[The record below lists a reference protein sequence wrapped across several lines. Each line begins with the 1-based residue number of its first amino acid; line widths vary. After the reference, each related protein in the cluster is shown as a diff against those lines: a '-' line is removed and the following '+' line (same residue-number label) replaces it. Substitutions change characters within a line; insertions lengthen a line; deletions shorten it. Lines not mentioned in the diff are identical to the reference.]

1 MFNKI
6 RKSIILNRIVSQKN
20 SHRGFTL
27 VEMVMVLAISTI
39 VLAAMYSVFT
49 IANKNFTTQ
58 NAAANVQQNLRSAI
72 GLMAR
77 DIRVAGLDPTGSD
90 NFGITY
96 ASQTKIRFT
105 MDSID
110 SGSGDFNGIVD
121 EANFEE
127 ITYGFQGNQVMQT
140 LYETVTTPPAVPDAA
155 ALISNITNLNFA
167 YFDAANTNLID
178 AGLSPPRVPDDKLAD
193 IRTVEILVTHQ
204 EPAGR
209 DEMVSRT
216 LTRRVECRNLAF
228 N

>member
-1 MFNKI
+1 M
-6 RKSIILNRIVSQKN
+6 VSLKN
-20 SHRGFTL
+20 NFRGFTL
-27 VEMVMVLAISTI
+27 VEMVLALAISTI
-39 VLAAMYSVFT
+39 VLAAIYSVFI

-77 DIRVAGLDPTGSD
+77 DIRLAGLDPSGSD
-90 NFGITY
+90 NFGIAY
-96 ASQTKIRFT
+96 ASQSKIRFT

-127 ITYGFQGNQVMQT
+127 VTYDFQSNQVMQT
-140 LYETVTTPPAVPDAA
+140 LYETVTIPPAIPDAA
-155 ALISNITNLNFA
+155 ALISNITDLNFD
-167 YFDAANTNLID
+167 YFDANNTNLID
-178 AGLSPPRVPDDKLAD
+178 SGLSPPRVPDDKLAD
-193 IRTVEILVTHQ
+193 IRTIEILVTHQ

-209 DEMVSRT
+209 DKMVSRT
-216 LTRRVECRNLAF
+216 LTRRVECRNLSF

>member
-6 RKSIILNRIVSQKN
+6 RKPIMINPMVSYN
-20 SHRGFTL
+20 NNHRGFTL
-27 VEMVMVLAISTI
+27 VEMMLVLAISTI

-58 NAAANVQQNLRSAI
+58 NVAANVQQNLRSAI

-77 DIRVAGLDPTGSD
+77 DIRLAGLDPADSD
-90 NFGITY
+90 NFGIAY
-96 ASQTKIRFT
+96 AAQTKIRFT
-105 MDSID
+105 MDSD
-110 SGSGDFNGIVD
+110 GGGDFNGIVD

-127 ITYGFQGNQVMQT
+127 ITYEFQGSQVMQT
-140 LYETVTTPPAVPDAA
+140 LYETVTTSSPNTA

-167 YFDAANTNLID
+167 YFDAASTNLID
-178 AGLSPPRVPDDKLAD
+178 SSLSPPRVPDDKLAD
-193 IRTVEILVTHQ
+193 IRTVEILVTHE

-216 LTRRVECRNLAF
+216 LTRRVKCRNMAY

>member
-1 MFNKI
+1 MSNNN
-6 RKSIILNRIVSQKN
+6 RKSFIHLVIFKN
-20 SHRGFTL
+20 SRGFTL
-27 VEMVMVLAISTI
+27 VEMVLALAISSI
-39 VLAAMYSVFT
+39 VLAAVYSVFT

-58 NAAANVQQNLRSAI
+58 NVTANVQQNLRNAI

-77 DIRVAGLDPTGSD
+77 DIRAAGLDPADSD

-110 SGSGDFNGIVD
+110 SGIGDFNGTVD
-121 EANFEE
+121 ETNFEE
-127 ITYGFQGNQVMQT
+127 ITYDLQGDQVMQT
-140 LYETVTTPPAVPDAA
+140 LYEIVTTSPPAEAV
-155 ALISNITNLNFA
+155 ALINNITNLNFA
-167 YFDAANTNLID
+167 YFDAANANLID

-193 IRTVEILVTHQ
+193 IRIVEIEITHQ

-209 DEMVSRT
+209 DELVSRT
-216 LTRRVECRNLAF
+216 LKRRIECRNLAF

>member
-1 MFNKI
+1 MI
-6 RKSIILNRIVSQKN
+6 NRMVSYNNNHQ
-20 SHRGFTL
+20 GFTL
-27 VEMVMVLAISTI
+27 VEMMLVLAISTI

-77 DIRVAGLDPTGSD
+77 DIRLAGLDPADSD
-90 NFGITY
+90 NFGIAY
-96 ASQTKIRFT
+96 AAQTKIRFT
-105 MDSID
+105 MDSDI
-110 SGSGDFNGIVD
+110 GSGDFNGIVD

-127 ITYGFQGNQVMQT
+127 ITYEFQGSQVMQT
-140 LYETVTTPPAVPDAA
+140 LYETVTTSPPADAA

-167 YFDAANTNLID
+167 YYDAANANLID

-193 IRTVEILVTHQ
+193 IRTVEILVTHE

-216 LTRRVECRNLAF
+216 LTRRVKCRNMAY

>member
-1 MFNKI
+1 
-6 RKSIILNRIVSQKN
+6 
-20 SHRGFTL
+20 
-27 VEMVMVLAISTI
+27 MVMVLAISTI

-58 NAAANVQQNLRSAI
+58 NVAANVQQNLRSAI
-72 GLMAR
+72 RLMAR
-77 DIRVAGLDPTGSD
+77 DIRHAGLDPSDSD

-96 ASQTKIRFT
+96 ASQSKIRFT
-105 MDSID
+105 ID
-110 SGSGDFNGIVD
+110 SDTFNGIVD
-121 EANFEE
+121 EANWEE
-127 ITYGFQGNQVMQT
+127 ITYDFQGNQVMQT
-140 LYETVTTPPAVPDAA
+140 LYETVTTSTADTA

-167 YFDAANTNLID
+167 YFDADNTDLID
-178 AGLSPPRVPDDKLAD
+178 SGLSPPRVPDDKLAD

-216 LTRRVECRNLAF
+216 LTRRVECRNLTF

>member
-1 MFNKI
+1 MFNK
-6 RKSIILNRIVSQKN
+6 NRRVLLKN
-20 SHRGFTL
+20 DFRGFTL
-27 VEMVMVLAISTI
+27 VEMVLALAISSI
-39 VLAAMYSVFT
+39 VLAAIYSVFT

-58 NAAANVQQNLRSAI
+58 NAAANAQQNLRSAI

-77 DIRVAGLDPTGSD
+77 DIRLAGLDPAGSD
-90 NFGITY
+90 EFGIAY

-121 EANFEE
+121 EDNFEE
-127 ITYGFQGNQVMQT
+127 ITYDFQGTQVMQT
-140 LYETVTTPPAVPDAA
+140 LYETVTTSTS
-155 ALISNITNLNFA
+155 LISNVIITDPDSGELKSKFS
-167 YFDAANTNLID
+167 YFDADNTDLLD
-178 AGLSPPRVPDDKLAD
+178 SGLSPPRVPDDKLAD
-193 IRTVEILVTHQ
+193 IRTVEIEVTHQ

-209 DEMVSRT
+209 DKMVSRT